1 MNLACKVKQG
11 FSFFFR
17 FNFSSSLMQKGLEV
31 LIPVAYAHSEFLAL
45 IKNILFIKKYSQ
57 LNSTL

>member
-11 FSFFFR
+11 FNFFSDLISVPVWCKKALF
-17 FNFSSSLMQKGLEV
+17 EV

-45 IKNILFIKKYSQ
+45 IKNILFIKKIV
-57 LNSTL
+57 N

>member
-11 FSFFFR
+11 FNFFSDLISVPVWCKKALF
-17 FNFSSSLMQKGLEV
+17 EV

-45 IKNILFIKKYSQ
+45 IKNFFFMKKIVD
-57 LNSTL
+57 